1 MITFDDWLEM
11 QNNGV
16 LMLIDE
22 FKKAPVYNE
31 QNCYATVLDK
41 DTICIYAN
49 ENSLVLGYKTMYQ
62 MIWHYK
68 LYDIT
73 LVCKLLD
80 SLSNVINIDTLR
92 SAGLGNTWEETFDN
106 LVKQN
111 SWAIDMIKKI
121 MSMKNVSNVYLDE
134 TGMLGLR
141 INEDDTA
148 VDKFIHS
155 IPELYY
161 VDINTLHHLDI
172 FSRDGGC
179 SFENSIDITKEMKQ
193 CLC

>member
-1 MITFDDWLEM
+1 MLTFDDWLEM

-22 FKKAPVYNE
+22 FKKAPIYNE
-31 QNCYATVLDK
+31 QNCYVTVLDK

-80 SLSNVINIDTLR
+80 SLSNVINIDKFRSVGLR
-92 SAGLGNTWEETFDN
+92 NTWKETFDN
-106 LVKQN
+106 LVNQN
-111 SWAIDMIKKI
+111 SWAINMIKKI
-121 MSMKNVSNVYLDE
+121 ISMKNVSNIYLDE

-141 INEDDTA
+141 INEDDA
-148 VDKFIHS
+148 EVDKFIRS

-179 SFENSIDITKEMKQ
+179 SFENSIDITKEIMPY
-193 CLC
+193 LL